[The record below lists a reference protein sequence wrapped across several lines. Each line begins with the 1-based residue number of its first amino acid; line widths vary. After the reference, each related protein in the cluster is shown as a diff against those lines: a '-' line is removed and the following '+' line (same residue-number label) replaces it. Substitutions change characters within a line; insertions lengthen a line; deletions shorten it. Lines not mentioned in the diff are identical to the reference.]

1 MCHPL
6 KLMCVQTYDAPVIT
20 YSHFLPRLECLPSI
34 TSKFMKASLPL
45 VIGCPELDIQIRK
58 VKSVIH
64 VFGHTHLNVDKTVD
78 GVRYVQNAF
87 GAQKRNYWLHAI
99 MTLAQG
105 THRSA
110 VDSICSNCQRLSS
123 ASTRYLGLRAER
135 NALPVVQKC
144 IYLICYST
152 GGVC

>member
-1 MCHPL
+1 M
-6 KLMCVQTYDAPVIT
+6 LMSVQTYDAPVIT

-58 VKSVIH
+58 VKSVVH

-87 GAQKRNYWLHAI
+87 GAQKHKATPYVMLRL
-99 MTLAQG
+99 TQG
-105 THRSA
+105 TRRSVA
-110 VDSICSNCQRLSS
+110 DSTCSNCQRRSS
-123 ASTRYLGLRAER
+123 AFTRFPEWRAELSLGSVLY
-135 NALPVVQKC
+135 NNV
-144 IYLICYST
+144 
-152 GGVC
+152 